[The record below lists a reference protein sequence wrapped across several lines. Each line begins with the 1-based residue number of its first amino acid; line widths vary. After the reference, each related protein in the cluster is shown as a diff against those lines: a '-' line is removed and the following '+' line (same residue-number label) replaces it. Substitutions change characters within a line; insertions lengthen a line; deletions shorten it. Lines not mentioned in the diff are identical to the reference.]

1 MYDFII
7 LYMLIY
13 TIAETEL
20 KLKGKKKFPSKNV
33 SPLKI
38 KHEYNETQNN
48 TNNNNKYHLLTEI
61 EVIALKSQTE
71 ALMIHQ
77 GRGLK
82 FPCNDRTGE
91 VNKLFIIWPF

>member
-33 SPLKI
+33 SLLKI

-61 EVIALKSQTE
+61 EVITLKSQTE
-71 ALMIHQ
+71 ALMNT
-77 GRGLK
+77 K
-82 FPCNDRTGE
+82 TE
-91 VNKLFIIWPF
+91 V